1 MKPPISSVTVGGT
14 RIAIKIVDQEEW
26 GNFHGD
32 AKEITISTRAVI
44 EGVFLPTLLH
54 ELLHA
59 AFFVSGIT
67 WALDSNMEEA
77 VVRCVENIYFP
88 ALASVNDK
96 YNRFRVCAPPQT

>member
-1 MKPPISSVTVGGT
+1 MKPPISSVTIGGT
-14 RIAIKIVDQEEW
+14 RITIKIVDQEEW

-32 AKEITISTRAVI
+32 AKEITISTRAVL

-77 VVRCVENIYFP
+77 VVRCLENIYFP
-88 ALASVNDK
+88 AIATLKKRRPRRAK
-96 YNRFRVCAPPQT
+96 